1 MTTTTSET
9 VSTATEQ
16 AERKPLMTSR
26 ALLMMNL
33 GFFGVQFSFGLTQSA
48 VNPLFLLIGA
58 QPDQLPIL
66 NLAGPVTGLIIQPMI
81 GAISDRTWHPR
92 WGRRR
97 PFITAG
103 ALLCAVILFLFPF
116 VGILWLAVICFWL
129 LDVGNNT
136 SMEPYRAF
144 ISDRLPKSQLARGF
158 LTQSMFTGAGAVL
171 ANLSLFL
178 LQKVSA
184 LDKTAGNGV
193 PYWMYVCFMIGTVC
207 ILLTVLTAMART
219 KELTPSDEDLEEM
232 RNAPKGAQH
241 AVREIADAVRTMPVA
256 MHKIGVVFLFQ
267 WYAMFIY
274 WQFLAVSLGETI
286 FGSNPETGGPAWDR
300 AIAWSGLQNAA
311 YNFVTMVSALFLVGF
326 ARRIGAKRVHA
337 VALGLAAL
345 SLVWLSHIN
354 NQYVAL
360 LPMIGVGIFWAS
372 AVGVPYLM
380 VASMVPA
387 KRTGVY
393 MGILNMMIVV
403 PMLIQTVTFGWIFQ
417 HLLGGKGSNAIMLA
431 GVLLG
436 IGAVA
441 MLWVNPPDEADES
454 PIVPL
459 GSKRSISVYDRV
471 VVGSDGTPTSLYA
484 VDRAAEVA
492 QAAQARL
499 VVVTAYSEGA
509 SGSRATT
516 GPGGHRDLYG
526 ADVAREALAKSV
538 TGLTRERARYIEQ
551 RLVAGDPAQALLDA
565 VGANPANLIV
575 VGNRG
580 LGATQGQLLGSVPAN
595 VVKNAVCDVLVVQT
609 SALDEERMF
618 RAAEPAADGAGHRA
632 GPVPGPDGAG
642 GPPAR

>member
-1 MTTTTSET
+1 MTTTTTSES
-9 VSTATEQ
+9 VSTGADR
-16 AERKPLMTSR
+16 AERKPLMTGR

-66 NLAGPVTGLIIQPMI
+66 NLAGPVTGLLIQPLI

-103 ALLCAVILFLFPF
+103 ALLCAIILFAFPF

-129 LDVGNNT
+129 LDAGNNT

-184 LDKTAGNGV
+184 LDKVAGNGV

-219 KELTPSDEDLEEM
+219 RELTPSDEDLAEM
-232 RNAPKGAQH
+232 RSAPKGLHH
-241 AVREIADAVRTMPVA
+241 AIAEIADAVKSMPVA

-286 FGSNPETGGPAWDR
+286 FHATPEQGGPAWDQ

-337 VALGLAAL
+337 VALGLAAAAL
-345 SLVWLSHIN
+345 IWLAHIS
-354 NQYVAL
+354 NQYLAL
-360 LPMIGVGIFWAS
+360 VPMIGLGIFWAS

-403 PMLIQTVTFGWIFQ
+403 PMLIQTITFGWIFK
-417 HLLGGKGSNAIMLA
+417 HLLDNKGSNAITLA

-436 IGAVA
+436 IGALA

-459 GSKRSISVYDRV
+459 GSKRSITVYDRV

-499 VVVTAYSEGA
+499 VVVTAYRDGDPQRTSSGATEGL
-509 SGSRATT
+509 
-516 GPGGHRDLYG
+516 HRELYG
-526 ADVAREALAKSV
+526 ADAARKAQETSV

-551 RLVAGDPAQALLDA
+551 RLVAGDPAQALLDT

-580 LGATQGQLLGSVPAN
+580 LGASEGQLLGSVPAG
-595 VVKNAVCDVLVVQT
+595 VVRNAVCDVLVVQT

-618 RAAEPAADGAGHRA
+618 A
-632 GPVPGPDGAG
+632 PGSAAG
-642 GPPAR
+642 GADPVAGADPEGLSPSR

>member
-1 MTTTTSET
+1 MTTTRSEP
-9 VSTATEQ
+9 VSAGAAQ
-16 AERKPLMTSR
+16 VDDKPLMSGS

-58 QPDQLPIL
+58 SPDELPIL
-66 NLAGPVTGLIIQPMI
+66 NLAGPVTGLLIQPLI

-103 ALLCAVILFLFPF
+103 AILCAIILFAFPF

-129 LDVGNNT
+129 LDIGNNT

-184 LDKTAGNGV
+184 LDATAGNGV

-219 KELTPSDEDLEEM
+219 KELKPSDDELEEM
-232 RNAPKGAQH
+232 RSAPKGLHH
-241 AVREIADAVRTMPVA
+241 AVREIADAVRVMPRA
-256 MHKIGVVFLFQ
+256 MHKIGVVFVFQ

-286 FGSNPETGGPAWDR
+286 FGATPEEAGPAWDR

-311 YNFVTMVSALFLVGF
+311 YNFVTMISALFLVGF

-337 VALGLAAL
+337 VALGLAAV
-345 SLVWLSHIN
+345 SLVWLARID

-360 LPMIGVGIFWAS
+360 VPMIGLGIFWAS
-372 AVGVPYLM
+372 AVGVPYMM

-387 KRTGVY
+387 RRTGVY

-403 PMLIQTVTFGWIFQ
+403 PMLVQTVTFGWIFEN
-417 HLLGGKGSNAIMLA
+417 LLGGKGSNAITLA
-431 GVLLG
+431 GILLG
-436 IGAVA
+436 LGAIA
-441 MLWVNPPDEADES
+441 MLWVDPPDEADES
-454 PIVPL
+454 PIMPL
-459 GSKRSISVYDRV
+459 GARRSISVYDRV

-499 VVVTAYSEGA
+499 VVVTAYTDADPSTAPAPGEGQHRNIYGVDA
-509 SGSRATT
+509 ARAAM
-516 GPGGHRDLYG
+516 G
-526 ADVAREALAKSV
+526 KSV
-538 TGLTRERARYIEQ
+538 TELTRERARYIDQ
-551 RLVAGDPAQALLDA
+551 QLVAGDPAQALLDTI
-565 VGANPANLIV
+565 GANPANLIV

-580 LGATQGQLLGSVPAN
+580 LGANEGQLLGSVPAA

-609 SALDEERMF
+609 SALDEDRLRDDRLF
-618 RAAEPAADGAGHRA
+618 KRDPAAAAADDSRPSPGADLSG
-632 GPVPGPDGAG
+632 
-642 GPPAR
+642 

>member
-1 MTTTTSET
+1 MTITRSET
-9 VSTATEQ
+9 VSTSAGLVEG
-16 AERKPLMTSR
+16 RPLMTTR

-58 QPDQLPIL
+58 KPDQLPIL
-66 NLAGPVTGLIIQPMI
+66 NLAGPITGLLIQPLI
-81 GAISDRTWHPR
+81 GAISDRTWSPR

-97 PFITAG
+97 PFITVG
-103 ALLCAVILFLFPF
+103 AILCAVILAAFPF
-116 VGILWLAVICFWL
+116 VGALWLGVICFWL
-129 LDVGNNT
+129 LDAGNNT

-171 ANLSLFL
+171 ANVSLFV

-184 LDKTAGNGV
+184 LDKTASNGV
-193 PYWMYVCFMIGTVC
+193 PYWMYVCFMIGTFC

-219 KELTPSDEDLEEM
+219 KELTPSDEDLEEI
-232 RNAPKGAQH
+232 RNAPKGVRH
-241 AVREIADAVRTMPVA
+241 ALADIRSAVKEMPVA

-274 WQFLAVSLGETI
+274 WQFLAVSLGETV
-286 FGSNPETGGPAWDR
+286 FHGNPEQGGPAWDD
-300 AIAWSGLQNAA
+300 AIAWSGLQNGA
-311 YNFVTMVSALFLVGF
+311 YNFVTMISALFLVGF
-326 ARRIGAKRVHA
+326 AQKIGAKRVHA
-337 VALGLAAL
+337 AALGLAAVAL
-345 SLVWLSHIN
+345 IWLSHIT

-360 LPMIGVGIFWAS
+360 IPMIGMGIFWAS

-403 PMLIQTVTFGWIFQ
+403 PMLIETLTFGWIFK
-417 HLLGGKGSNAIMLA
+417 HLLDSKGSNALMLA
-431 GVLLG
+431 GILLA
-436 IGAVA
+436 IGGVA

-459 GSKRSISVYDRV
+459 GSKRSITVYDRV

-492 QAAQARL
+492 QAAQAKL
-499 VVVTAYSEGA
+499 IVVSAYREGDPSTAANPVVGE
-509 SGSRATT
+509 
-516 GPGGHRDLYG
+516 HRDIYG
-526 ADVAREALAKSV
+526 VAAARRALEKSV
-538 TGLTRERARYIEQ
+538 SSLTKDRVRYVEQ
-551 RLVAGDPAQALLDA
+551 RLVAGDPAQALLDT
-565 VGANPANLIV
+565 VGSNPASLIV

-580 LGATQGQLLGSVPAN
+580 LGAAEGQLLGSVPSD
-595 VVKNAVCDVLVVQT
+595 VVKNAVCDVIIVQT
-609 SALDEERMF
+609 SALDESRVF
-618 RAAEPAADGAGHRA
+618 GQGSADAASDGADPRQA
-632 GPVPGPDGAG
+632 SESRSA
-642 GPPAR
+642 AR

>member
-1 MTTTTSET
+1 MTITTSET
-9 VSTATEQ
+9 VSTGAGQ
-16 AERKPLMTSR
+16 DERRPLMTTR

-58 QPDQLPIL
+58 KPDQLPIL
-66 NLAGPVTGLIIQPMI
+66 NLAGPITGLLIQPLI
-81 GAISDRTWHPR
+81 GAISDRTWSPR

-97 PFITAG
+97 PFITGG
-103 ALLCAVILFLFPF
+103 AILCSIILAAFPF
-116 VGILWLAVICFWL
+116 VGALWLGVVCFWL
-129 LDVGNNT
+129 LDAGNNT

-171 ANLSLFL
+171 ANVSLFV

-193 PYWMYVCFMIGTVC
+193 PYWMYVCFVIGTFC

-219 KELTPSDEDLEEM
+219 KELTPSDEDLEEI
-232 RNAPKGAQH
+232 RNAPKGVRH
-241 AVREIADAVRTMPVA
+241 ALADIKSAVKEMPIA

-274 WQFLAVSLGETI
+274 WQFLAVSLGETV
-286 FGSNPETGGPAWDR
+286 FHGTPEQAGPAWDS
-300 AIAWSGLQNAA
+300 AIAWSGLQNGA
-311 YNFVTMVSALFLVGF
+311 YNFVTMISALFLVGF
-326 ARRIGAKRVHA
+326 AQKIGAKRVHA
-337 VALGLAAL
+337 AALGVAAVALI
-345 SLVWLSHIN
+345 WLSHIT

-360 LPMIGVGIFWAS
+360 IPMIGVGIFWAS

-403 PMLIQTVTFGWIFQ
+403 PMLIETVTFGWIFK
-417 HLLGGKGSNAIMLA
+417 HLLDGKGSNAMMLA
-431 GVLLG
+431 GVLLA
-436 IGAVA
+436 IGGVA

-459 GSKRSISVYDRV
+459 GSKRHITVYDRV

-492 QAAQARL
+492 QAAQAKL
-499 VVVTAYSEGA
+499 IVVSAYREGA
-509 SGSRATT
+509 PSTSTEVEGA
-516 GPGGHRDLYG
+516 HRDLYG
-526 ADVAREALAKSV
+526 VEAARKALEKSV
-538 TGLTRERARYIEQ
+538 SSLTKERVRYVEQ
-551 RLVAGDPAQALLDA
+551 RLVAGGPAQALLDT
-565 VGANPANLIV
+565 VGSNPASVIV

-580 LGATQGQLLGSVPAN
+580 LGAVEGHLLGSVPSE
-595 VVKNAVCDVLVVQT
+595 VVKNAVCDVIIVQT
-609 SALDEERMF
+609 SALDEKRVF
-618 RAAEPAADGAGHRA
+618 AQEPADVRANAAGSRGVSA
-632 GPVPGPDGAG
+632 GRSQTG
-642 GPPAR
+642 